1 VAGMTHWIFYALI
14 IAVPFVGWVVISTF
28 PYPSSFFG
36 LFAIP
41 NLLLLP
47 YLTDQ
52 KKFAVC

>member
-1 VAGMTHWIFYALI
+1 MTHWIFYALI